1 MGRGLPVF
9 SVRLGQDPYGFIGR
23 FQAFDGKNNTADVLA
38 AELFVAYRKN
48 KQTQGKMADSL
59 VRLFEESH
67 SFATAKERIGYLEEL
82 EFWESS
88 FSERISAAVKK
99 NSQISDSFGVPSRIR
114 ALGARWAKKGIGS

>member
-23 FQAFDGKNNTADVLA
+23 LQAFDGKNKTADVLA
-38 AELFVAYRKN
+38 AELFVAFRKN

-67 SFATAKERIGYLEEL
+67 RYATAKERIRHLEEL
-82 EFWESS
+82 ELWEPS
-88 FSERISAAVKK
+88 FSERITAAAKR
-99 NSQISDSFGVPSRIR
+99 NSQISESFGVPGRIR
-114 ALGARWAKKGIGS
+114 ALVARWAAK